1 MRPDLAAAAFV
12 VVAAVG
18 CATGGAE
25 DLAAAAAPRSDGTES
40 MLREGTAMPDV
51 GGTAASGKAV
61 RLALLRGKLLVL
73 TFYPMDFAV
82 GATALV
88 QELESDQAKYKR
100 LGAVV
105 LGISADDPKT
115 HRAFAEKN
123 KLSFLLVSDGGG
135 EMARAF
141 GVPIEAGVPRHAT
154 FVVDRAGTIR
164 KVWRKV
170 RPWGHSAEVLGAL
183 KEVAARR

>member
-1 MRPDLAAAAFV
+1 VLAS
-12 VVAAVG
+12 VASG
-18 CATGGAE
+18 CVPGGGGGAVVE
-25 DLAAAAAPRSDGTES
+25 APRSDGTES

-51 GGTAASGKAV
+51 AGTAASGKTV
-61 RLALLRGKLLVL
+61 RLQQLRGKVVVL
-73 TFYPMDFAV
+73 CFYPMDFAV

-105 LGISADDPKT
+105 VAISADDPQS
-115 HRAFAEKN
+115 HRAFAEKH
-123 KLSFLLVSDGGG
+123 KLSFLLLADTRG

-141 GVPIEAGVPRHAT
+141 GVPLEGGVPRHGT
-154 FVVDRAGTIR
+154 FVVDRGGTIR

-170 RPWGHSAEVLGAL
+170 RPWGHSAEVL
-183 KEVAARR
+183 AAVKDLGKR